1 MEQKRTLMMSI
12 ARTRGVWQEHKKSI
26 ALSLGIPESYRA
38 VIMYL
43 AKHPGA
49 NQRMIAEFSD
59 VTASAINQTAK
70 SMIAE
75 GYVSKETDGSD
86 RRHTKL
92 FLTKKGEE
100 TARKLQK
107 KMDWSD
113 DRITE
118 LITPEKEA
126 ELIQWMDRIHDFIR
140 EEL

>member
-1 MEQKRTLMMSI
+1 MKQRRTLMMSI
-12 ARTRGVWQEHKKSI
+12 ARTRRVWQEHKKSI
-26 ALSLGIPESYRA
+26 ALSLGIPDSYRS

-49 NQRMIAEFSD
+49 NQRMIAEFSE
-59 VTASAINQTAK
+59 VTASAINQTVK

-75 GYVSKETDGSD
+75 GYVRKETDGSD
-86 RRHTKL
+86 RRQTKL
-92 FLTKKGEE
+92 FLTEKGEE
-100 TARKLQK
+100 TAGKLMEK
-107 KMDWSD
+107 LDWAD

-126 ELIQWMDRIHDFIR
+126 ELIQWIDRIHDFIR

>member
-1 MEQKRTLMMSI
+1 MKQRRTLMMSI
-12 ARTRGVWQEHKKSI
+12 ARTRRVWQEHKKSI
-26 ALSLGIPESYRA
+26 ALSLGIPDSYRT

-49 NQRMIAEFSD
+49 NQRMIAEFSE
-59 VTASAINQTAK
+59 VTASAINQTVK

-75 GYVSKETDGSD
+75 GYVRKEMDGSD
-86 RRHTKL
+86 RRQTKL
-92 FLTKKGEE
+92 FLTEKGEE
-100 TARKLQK
+100 TAGKLMK
-107 KMDWSD
+107 KMDWAD

-126 ELIQWMDRIHDFIR
+126 ELIQWIDRIHDFIR